1 MRELLER
8 IGGWR
13 GRWGVGLY
21 GPHELLVSLA
31 RLEGKAAL
39 GQGGEGAGGTLC
51 LSLSKPEQS
60 QGHLRGGARV
70 RGAEP
75 GAWPDPERHQLRPG
89 WSRLGGL
96 AGQWEVAE
104 GLSLPLA

>member
-75 GAWPDPERHQLRPG
+75 GSLGRGLTLRDTSSVQAGPGLGAWQGNGRWLRD
-89 WSRLGGL
+89 
-96 AGQWEVAE
+96 
-104 GLSLPLA
+104 